1 MAMLIVQKY
10 GGTSVGSVER
20 IRQVA
25 AHVAATRAAGHRV
38 VVVVS
43 AMAGETDRLLSLAQA
58 VAEAP
63 LERHADVV
71 AATGEQVTVGL
82 LACALEQRGVRAT
95 TLLAYQL
102 PILTDGVFSRARI
115 QWIDTAPLLAALETG
130 QVVVLPGFQGV
141 DESGAITTLGRGGSD
156 TSAVAVAAALH
167 ADQCE
172 IYTDVDGI
180 YSTDPN
186 VCPQAR
192 KIERMAYEELLEM
205 AGAGAKVLQMRSVQL
220 AARFALPLHVRSAIR
235 TGELGTCIVPEDP
248 RVEATL
254 VSAVTYTMNEAKIA
268 VRQIPDRTG
277 LAARIFEP
285 LARANI
291 NVDMIVQTTHETGE
305 SELAFTVAK
314 EDLKKAM
321 QVTDAAARAIGAG
334 QVQAAGDVSKI
345 SIIGIGMRSHAG
357 VAARMFD
364 VLAEAGIN
372 LQLISTSEIKVSVV
386 VDMSEMRAAVNALH
400 RAFGLD
406 APGKD

>member
-1 MAMLIVQKY
+1 MLIVQKY

-20 IRQVA
+20 IGRVA
-25 AHVAATRAAGHRV
+25 AHVAATCAAGHRV

-43 AMAGETDRLLSLAQA
+43 AMAGETDRLLGLVQA
-58 VAEAP
+58 VAPEP
-63 LERHADVV
+63 NEREADVV
-71 AATGEQVTVGL
+71 VSTGEQVTVGL
-82 LACALEQRGVRAT
+82 LACALERSGVRARSF
-95 TLLAYQL
+95 LAYQL

-115 QWIDTAPLLAALETG
+115 QWIQTTPILQALEAG
-130 QVVVLPGFQGV
+130 HVVVLPGFQGV
-141 DESGAITTLGRGGSD
+141 DENGAITTLGRGGSD
-156 TSAVAVAAALH
+156 TSAVAVAAACH
-167 ADQCE
+167 AEQCE

-220 AARFALPLHVRSAIR
+220 AARFAIPLHVRSAIE
-235 TGELGTCIVPEDP
+235 TSDPGTCVTTDDP

-254 VSAVTYTMNEAKIA
+254 VSAVTYTVNEAKIA
-268 VRQIPDRTG
+268 VRQIPDRPG
-277 LAARIFEP
+277 LAARLFEP

-291 NVDMIVQTTHETGE
+291 NVDMIVQTKNEAGE

-314 EDLKKAM
+314 EDLKKTM
-321 QVTDAAARAIGAG
+321 QVSEAAAREIGAR

-364 VLAEAGIN
+364 VLAAAGIN
-372 LQLISTSEIKVSVV
+372 IQLISTSEIKVSVV
-386 VDMSEMRAAVNALH
+386 VDMHEMRTAVNALH
-400 RAFGLD
+400 HAFGLD
-406 APGKD
+406 AARQP